1 MSASSQLYSSPDY
14 VAFPA
19 IVADVDLLAN
29 DPKGRKRTC
38 IRITVQNA
46 ALGVAGVIVVQ
57 RGDGVNV
64 TVPIYGG
71 QSREIQA
78 AKIIA
83 VGTTATGLL
92 VHW

>member
-1 MSASSQLYSSPDY
+1 MSASTQLYSSPDY
-14 VAFPA
+14 LAIPV
-19 IVADVDLLAN
+19 IVADVDLLAS

-38 IRITVQNA
+38 IRLSVQNA
-46 ALGVAGVIVVQ
+46 AMGVAAIIVVQ
-57 RGDGVNV
+57 RGDGVNI
-64 TVPIYGG
+64 TIPIYGG

-83 VGTTATGLL
+83 AGTTATGIL

>member
-1 MSASSQLYSSPDY
+1 MSASTQLYSSPDY
-14 VAFPA
+14 LAIPA
-19 IVADVDLLAN
+19 IVADVDLLAS

-38 IRITVQNA
+38 IRLSVQNA
-46 ALGVAGVIVVQ
+46 AMGVAAVLVVQ
-57 RGDGVNV
+57 RGDGVNIII
-64 TVPIYGG
+64 PIYGG

-83 VGTTATGLL
+83 AGTTATGIL